1 MSATPMAVETR
12 PFAVEP
18 VTQVMLPDGIFDN
31 AILNFDDLLPLHQYQ
46 RRAADQR

>member
-1 MSATPMAVETR
+1 MSATPMAVKTR

-31 AILNFDDLLPLHQYQ
+31 ALYNLDTTW
-46 RRAADQR
+46 